1 MCDEVVLIVALLVLV
16 IVVVMLIVV
25 LVLVIVVVMLVV
37 VLVLVIVVN
46 VVVIFPT
53 LQQALITVV
62 RCGCSSGE
70 GRSNPIV
77 LLGNRPP
84 LCEGD

>member
-1 MCDEVVLIVALLVLV
+1 MALLVLV

-25 LVLVIVVVMLVV
+25 LVLVIVVVMLIV

-46 VVVIFPT
+46 DVVIFPT

-62 RCGCSSGE
+62 RCGCSGE